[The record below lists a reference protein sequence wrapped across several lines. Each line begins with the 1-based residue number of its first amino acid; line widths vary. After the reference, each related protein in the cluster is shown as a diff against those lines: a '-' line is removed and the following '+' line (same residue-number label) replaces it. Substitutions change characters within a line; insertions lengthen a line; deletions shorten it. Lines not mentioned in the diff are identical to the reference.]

1 MELRTRQARPADTA
15 RIAEI
20 HVEASRAA
28 FTGLLPKRELDALC
42 PRQMARRW
50 APLTLTHD
58 GGFYVAEE
66 NQVVGFCL
74 VTRARG
80 ELPDNHAAEIM
91 AIYVDPERH
100 SAGIGTRL
108 MDIALDHASIRGFTE
123 IMLWVLPGNERARRF
138 HESFGFSSNGV
149 EHAHHGLRTKTPHL
163 EYRRPLLSMSTSE
176 PLGHESV
183 KGGECYSHPPDEIPR
198 LRCSKIEPLA

>member
-1 MELRTRQARPADTA
+1 MELRTRQARPADTM

-50 APLTLTHD
+50 APLTLTHN
-58 GGFYVAEE
+58 GGFFVAEE

-74 VTRARG
+74 VTRGRG
-80 ELPDNHAAEIM
+80 ELSDRHAAEIM
-91 AIYVDPERH
+91 AIYVDPKRR

-138 HESFGFSSNGV
+138 YESFGFSSNGV
-149 EHAHHGLRTKTPHL
+149 GNTHHGLRAKTPHL
-163 EYRRPLLSMSTSE
+163 EYRRPLLSMPASK
-176 PLGHESV
+176 PLGHESA
-183 KGGECYSHPPDEIPR
+183 KEKSGRGERITSF
-198 LRCSKIEPLA
+198 